1 MGIKIYNTLSR
12 KKEEFEP
19 LEGNEVRIYVCG
31 ITPYDYSHI
40 GHARSCVAFDIV
52 CRWLKKRGYNVRFVQ
67 NFTDV
72 DDKIIAKALKEGK
85 TYKEI
90 SQKYI
95 DAFFKDIVEAL
106 NVEKAMV
113 YPKVSEH
120 INEIIELIEKIIK
133 NGHAYVLENGD
144 VYFHVPSFKDY
155 GKLSKVD
162 LEELKKHRIEPDPR
176 KKDPRD
182 FALWKAAKPEDFATG
197 AVFDSPWG
205 KGRPGWHIECSAMSM
220 KYLGETLDIHGGGKD
235 LIFPHH
241 ENEIAQSEAATGKTF
256 SRFWMH
262 NEFVNIKGEKMSK
275 SLGNI
280 LAVRDILKKW
290 SGEILRFFL
299 ASVHYRDPI
308 DYDKKKLEEA
318 AKVYG
323 KIKNA
328 LEMLDAEIN
337 ALKYGFSKE
346 REKNKGIFEE
356 IDSFWNRFAESM
368 DDDFN
373 TSKALR
379 YLLSLI
385 SYINKYLSKEEKNI
399 EECEFMLA
407 KLLEMCEVFGILQS
421 FERSESFEED
431 ELKLIKE
438 REEARKERKYDV
450 ADKIREELLKRGVV
464 LFDTPNG
471 VRFRKVKKER

>member
-1 MGIKIYNTLSR
+1 MKIYNTLHR

-19 LEGNEVRIYVCG
+19 LDGREVRIYVCG

-52 CRWLKKRGYNVRFVQ
+52 CRWLKKRGYKVKFVQ
-67 NFTDV
+67 NFTDI
-72 DDKIIAKALKEGK
+72 DDKIISKALKEGK
-85 TYKEI
+85 TYRDI

-106 NVEKAMV
+106 NIEKAMV

-120 INEIIELIEKIIK
+120 INEIINLIKKIID
-133 NGHAYVLENGD
+133 NGYAYVLENGD
-144 VYFHVPSFKDY
+144 VYFHVPSFKEY

-162 LEELKKHRIEPDPR
+162 LEELKRHRIEPDPR

-182 FALWKAAKPEDFATG
+182 FALWKAAKPEDFETG

-241 ENEIAQSEAATGKTF
+241 ENEIAQSESATGKIF

-290 SGEILRFFL
+290 DGEILRFFL

-308 DYDKKKLEEA
+308 DYDEKKLEDA
-318 AKVYG
+318 SKLYG

-337 ALKYGFSKE
+337 ALKYGFAKE
-346 REKNKGIFEE
+346 REKHSDVFN
-356 IDSFWNRFAESM
+356 DVSSFWNGFAESM

-379 YLLSLI
+379 FLMSLV
-385 SYINKYLSKEEKNI
+385 SYINKYLSEEKKNT
-399 EECEFMLA
+399 EECEFMLSN
-407 KLLEMCEVFGILQS
+407 LLDMCEVFGIMQN
-421 FERSESFEED
+421 FKRSETLSED
-431 ELKLIKE
+431 ELELIRA
-438 REEARKERKYDV
+438 REKTRKEKRYDV
-450 ADKIREELLKRGVV
+450 SDRIRDELAKNGIV
-464 LFDTPNG
+464 LFDTPYG
-471 VRFRKVKKER
+471 VRFRKRKKQD

>member
-1 MGIKIYNTLSR
+1 MSIKIYNTLSR

-19 LEGNEVRIYVCG
+19 LEGNEVKIYVCG

-40 GHARSCVAFDIV
+40 GHARSCVAFDVI
-52 CRWLKKRGYNVRFVQ
+52 CRWLKKRGYKVKFVQ

-120 INEIIELIEKIIK
+120 IKEIVALIEKIIE

-182 FALWKAAKPEDFATG
+182 FALWKAAKPEDFETG

-280 LAVRDILKKW
+280 LAVRDILKNW
-290 SGEILRFFL
+290 SGEVLRFFL

-308 DYDKKKLEEA
+308 DYEEKKLEES
-318 AKVYG
+318 AKLYG

-346 REKNKGIFEE
+346 REKDEKVFEE
-356 IDSFWNRFAESM
+356 VDSFWNGFAESM

-379 YLLSLI
+379 YLLSLT
-385 SYINKYLSKEEKNI
+385 SHINKYLSKDEKNV
-399 EECEFMLA
+399 EECEFMLS
-407 KLLEMCEVFGILQS
+407 KLLEMCEVFGILQN
-421 FERSESFEED
+421 FERSESFEEE
-431 ELKLIKE
+431 ELNLIKK
-438 REEARKERKYDV
+438 REKARREKNYEV
-450 ADKIREELLKRGVV
+450 ADNIREELSKKGIV
-464 LFDTPNG
+464 LFDTQSG
-471 VRFRKVKKER
+471 VRFRKVK